1 MNLDDQLRSAATD
14 VRSELSSATPP
25 PFEPPSPA
33 GARVALLALVALV
46 VGGGWWLVRPGDEAD
61 PVEFDVAVPAP
72 DTTLDT
78 SETPP
83 LDATG
88 VIVAGVSTADDVS
101 TSAMDQPGLDQ
112 PSNEPDFDTNIQR
125 LTNAPANTAF
135 QPVYSGTQTYNADS
149 SLLLLYQTGEG
160 DVPKGHVVVD
170 AATFEVIAEPD
181 LEGRSDI
188 ENISWDPLDPDVLI
202 FQRANELVYLNAR
215 TNEVDDTASFSDC
228 TSIGNG
234 SSPGSTI
241 NSSGTVGFL
250 CALPDGTSQWHA
262 FNRLDNRT
270 LVGDIATIE
279 AAPVPSISGDF
290 FAVAGEQ
297 QVIVFDEALQI
308 VRTVD
313 IEASSFTMAQDRN
326 GKDVLVATVFG
337 GPTASGTIV
346 VVDIESGSVDVII
359 GPDTGYPYPPS
370 GTQLSTAATSAPFQ
384 VAIATN
390 APDADGVLVNEIM
403 LLDLD
408 GANSTLSRLAHHR
421 NDGQP
426 VGTWPS
432 DSMVA
437 ISHDGTSVLFS
448 SNWGTNAIDTY
459 EILLTSS

>member
-14 VRSELSSATPP
+14 VRSELASATPP
-25 PFEPPSPA
+25 PFQPPSPV
-33 GARVALLALVALV
+33 GSRVAMLALVALV
-46 VGGGWWLVRPGDEAD
+46 VGGGWWLVRPDDAAD
-61 PVEFDVAVPAP
+61 PVDTDVAVPAP

-78 SETPP
+78 VDPQPFDPME
-83 LDATG
+83 
-88 VIVAGVSTADDVS
+88 VIIVGVSNADAVP
-101 TSAMDQPGLDQ
+101 TSSMEQPGLDL
-112 PSNEPDFDTNIQR
+112 PSSEPDFGTSIQR
-125 LTNAPANTAF
+125 LTDTPENTAF
-135 QPVYSGTQTYNADS
+135 QPVYSGTQTYNADGT
-149 SLLLLYQTGEG
+149 LLLLYQTGEG

-170 AATFEVIAEPD
+170 ATTGELITEPN

-202 FQRANELVYLNAR
+202 FQRGNELVYLNAR
-215 TNEVDDTASFSDC
+215 TNEVDGTAEFSGC

-241 NSSGTVGFL
+241 NDSGTIGFL
-250 CALPDGTSQWHA
+250 CALADGTSQWFA
-262 FNRLDNRT
+262 FNRTESLT
-270 LVGDIATIE
+270 ITGPVATIA

-290 FAVAGEQ
+290 FAVAGDEV
-297 QVIVFDEALQI
+297 VIVFDEGLQV

-313 IEASSFTMAQDRN
+313 VEASSFTMAQDRN

-337 GPTASGTIV
+337 GPTASGTVV
-346 VVDIESGSVDVII
+346 VVDLESGSVDVII

-370 GTQLSTAATSAPFQ
+370 GTQLSTAATSAPFR
-384 VAIATN
+384 VAISTN
-390 APDADGVLVNEIM
+390 APDSDGVLVNEIM

-408 GANSTLSRLAHHR
+408 GADSTLSRLAHHR
-421 NDGQP
+421 YDGQP

-437 ISHDGTSVLFS
+437 LSHDGTTVLFS

-459 EILLTSS
+459 KIVLPS